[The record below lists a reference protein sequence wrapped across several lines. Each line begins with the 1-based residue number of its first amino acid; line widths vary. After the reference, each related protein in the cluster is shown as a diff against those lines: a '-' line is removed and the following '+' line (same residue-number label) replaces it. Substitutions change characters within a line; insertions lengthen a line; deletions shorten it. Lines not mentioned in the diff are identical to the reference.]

1 VSGGIDKGLW
11 KKSCAETFIQSQP
24 IPVPEERHS
33 LAQDVSP
40 GSDPKR
46 GTSPLRTARHT
57 LHSNRFFSA
66 LILFLGLTTSCYHGS
81 RPKRVGEVAPDFSLQ
96 DSAQKITL
104 NQFRGQVVV
113 LNFWA
118 TWCPPCVEELPSLM
132 SMQERARRRGVVVL
146 GISIDVD
153 EDAYHRF
160 LKQRNVNFLSVRDPE
175 RKVAKLYGV
184 HGWPETY
191 IIDRQGLVRRKIIGP
206 VDWTSSDVLDLLN
219 KL

>member
-1 VSGGIDKGLW
+1 VTVRLPSVLKL
-11 KKSCAETFIQSQP
+11 
-24 IPVPEERHS
+24 
-33 LAQDVSP
+33 
-40 GSDPKR
+40 
-46 GTSPLRTARHT
+46 
-57 LHSNRFFSA
+57 
-66 LILFLGLTTSCYHGS
+66 LFLVPILLVLVLATSCYHGS

-132 SMQERARRRGVVVL
+132 SMQERAQRRGVVVL

-160 LKQRNVNFLSVRDPE
+160 LKQRNVNFLSLRDPE
-175 RKVAKLYGV
+175 RKVAELYGV

-219 KL
+219 QL